1 MKNSLKK
8 SDKKDLQTIADA
20 IEEAEVCMITTVDH
34 NGGLCSRPM
43 NVQELDEEGNLWF
56 FTLSDS
62 NLMEEIRR
70 IPVVNITFTCGKN
83 KFLSATAIGYEA
95 FDKEKMTDL
104 WGPSLNKWFKEGLDT
119 EGLTLLKLDLQEVEY
134 WGPPHSSID
143 KVMDFVN
150 SIAGVEPDRPFTY
163 EKVDLRQQASGD

>member
-8 SDKKDLQTIADA
+8 SDKKDLKTIAEA
-20 IEEAEVCMITTVDH
+20 IEEAQICMVTTVDH

-56 FTLSDS
+56 FTLSNS

-70 IPVVNITFTCGKN
+70 IPVVNVTFTCGKN

-95 FDKEKMTDL
+95 YDKEKMEEL
-104 WGPSLNKWFKEGLDT
+104 WESSLNKWFKEGLDT
-119 EGLTLLKLDLQEVEY
+119 EELTLLKLDLQEVEY
-134 WGPPHSSID
+134 WGPSHSSVD
-143 KVMDFVN
+143 KVMDFVK
-150 SIAGVEPDRPFTY
+150 SITGNESERPLTY
-163 EKVDLRQQASGD
+163 EKVDLRQINLN